1 MEQGRLSPY
10 LRRVNGDSG
19 EQRVCPGSGA
29 RLALVQVKHTEIF
42 CTPRDPPR
50 DPLPGPRKH
59 PPPAPTGLTENLILF
74 GTGCEML

>member
-1 MEQGRLSPY
+1 M
-10 LRRVNGDSG
+10 
-19 EQRVCPGSGA
+19 
-29 RLALVQVKHTEIF
+29 VQVKHTEIF